1 MTQCGTDNY
10 MAPELKGENKPYAGP
25 PVDIFAMGQMLFL
38 IVYAKFAFSE
48 STDIHYRR
56 LIKNAPAAMK

>member
-1 MTQCGTDNY
+1 
-10 MAPELKGENKPYAGP
+10 MAPELIGESKAYLGP

-38 IVYAKFAFSE
+38 MTYAKFAFGQ

-56 LIKNAPAAMK
+56 LMKNAPAAMK